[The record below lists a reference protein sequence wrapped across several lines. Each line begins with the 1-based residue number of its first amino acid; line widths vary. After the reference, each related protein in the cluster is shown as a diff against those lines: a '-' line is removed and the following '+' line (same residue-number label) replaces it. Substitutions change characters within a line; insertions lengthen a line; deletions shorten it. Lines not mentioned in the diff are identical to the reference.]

1 MTPHSFAVG
10 QKVELVPGRNDGNVP
25 RGTFMVQRLLPNDDA
40 DREYRVR
47 SVTDGHERVVRESQ
61 LRRGAPS
68 PLG

>member
-25 RGTFMVQRLLPNDDA
+25 RGTFMVQRLLPNDDS